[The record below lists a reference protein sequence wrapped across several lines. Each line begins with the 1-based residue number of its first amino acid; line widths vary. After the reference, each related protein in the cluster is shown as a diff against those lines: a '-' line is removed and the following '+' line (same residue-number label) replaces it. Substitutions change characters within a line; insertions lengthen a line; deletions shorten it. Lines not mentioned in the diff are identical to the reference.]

1 MKNKYVKI
9 ITSIAILVCLF
20 TLFYQE
26 ARNPQTGNWSSVVPL
41 ILVIILSF
49 LTQNVLISLI
59 ISIMIGSLFIT
70 VPPHPI
76 SLELW
81 GEGLWKTLTIPYYQI
96 TDTINLQILVFI
108 ITIMAFINV
117 MAVGGSLKAMVQKL
131 SVWAKDRTSTQLTT
145 AILGLI
151 MFIDDYANSMF
162 VGSSMRPLSDHHR
175 ISREKLAFIVDA
187 TAAPIAGLAVIST
200 WIGYEIGLFKG
211 ISEQL
216 NLGLNGYS
224 MFLDALSFRYYC
236 IFMLFFVFLNIFSKR
251 DYGPMRSAERRA
263 LTTGQVARGN
273 NITHRY
279 EKVHTD
285 KNCYLRVALIPFM
298 IMFFALFFGLWTD
311 GGGLNL
317 IENNPLAWLSFTQW
331 KEVLINSENNVT
343 ILLIS
348 SIIGLGLTSIMTLL
362 YSKLPLKKL
371 VLAILMG
378 AKNALFPCSILI
390 LAWSIKT
397 ICQELYTANF
407 LISILGNYLDPTW
420 FPFLLFITA
429 ALTAFCTGT
438 SWGTMAILI
447 PVAIPIAFQLDGS
460 TYSLVTMI
468 CLGAILDGAIFGDH
482 CSIISDTTVLS
493 SIATECDHI
502 DHVKTQ
508 MPYSIMVA
516 IVAAIFGYLNAAKG
530 VNTFINIIVG
540 MIALTVLHLTLCRW
554 GDNKSHNLK

>member
-1 MKNKYVKI
+1 MKNKYVVI
-9 ITSIAILVCLF
+9 ITTIIVLVCVLG
-20 TLFYQE
+20 LFYQE
-26 ARNPQTGNWSSVVPL
+26 VRDPQTGNWSSIVPL
-41 ILVIILSF
+41 ILVIVLSF
-49 LTQNVLISLI
+49 ITQNVLISLVISVI
-59 ISIMIGSLFIT
+59 ISSLFIT
-70 VPPHPI
+70 VSSQSM
-76 SLELW
+76 SLAHW
-81 GEGLWKTLTIPYYQI
+81 GEGLWKSITIPYYQI
-96 TDTINLQILVFI
+96 TDTVNLQILTFI
-108 ITIMAFINV
+108 IIIMAFINV
-117 MAVGGSLKAMVQKL
+117 IAVGGGLKAMVQKL
-131 SVWAKDRTSTQLTT
+131 SVWAKDRTSTQFMT

-151 MFIDDYANSMF
+151 MFIDDYANTIF
-162 VGSSMRPLSDHHR
+162 VGSSMRPLSDHYR

-187 TAAPIAGLAVIST
+187 TAAPVAGLAVIST
-200 WIGYEIGLFKG
+200 WIGYEIALFKG

-236 IFMLFFVFLNIFSKR
+236 IFMLFFVFLNIFSKK
-251 DYGPMRSAERRA
+251 DYGPMQSAEKRA
-263 LTTGQVARGN
+263 LMTGQVARN
-273 NITHRY
+273 RHITQKY
-279 EKVHTD
+279 EKAYID
-285 KNCYLRVALIPFM
+285 KTCYLQVALIPFT
-298 IMFFALFFGLWTD
+298 IMFLALFFGLWID
-311 GGGLNL
+311 GGGLKL

-331 KEVLINSENNVT
+331 REVLINSESNVT
-343 ILLIS
+343 VLLIS
-348 SIIGLGLTSIMTLL
+348 SIIGLGTASIMTIL
-362 YSKLPLKKL
+362 YPRLPLKKL
-371 VLAILMG
+371 ALAILMG
-378 AKNALFPCSILI
+378 AKNSFFPCGVLI

-397 ICQELYTANF
+397 ICQEISTAQF

-447 PVAIPIAFQLDGS
+447 PIAIPIAFQLDGD

-493 SIATECDHI
+493 SIATECNHI

-508 MPYSIMVA
+508 IPYSIMVA

-540 MIALTVLHLTLCRW
+540 IIVLTVLHLVLCRW
-554 GDNKSHNLK
+554 GNMNSQSSK